1 MKRLLILLLS
11 VFSLTAFSQTE
22 TKRIAILETVDK
34 EGNVDYPKEL
44 LLRQTLTFAIQ
55 RTSGYEG
62 FNRVDVSAI
71 TGEQNFQRTGMVSD
85 EQIKQLG
92 QMTGA
97 KYILIAEAAN
107 YSNTEI
113 LVLANLVDVESGKIV
128 NSSIPIVTSMDSE
141 TLTKSCI
148 DIAKT
153 LLNIGDG
160 TMPTRTT
167 TTTTY
172 SQTGMHISQQITDFV
187 INKRLLQERGFRFPK
202 SQDEAIATLR
212 TSHGEVNIVCLSHD
226 ASDFDGARCYGATF
240 DEDSG
245 LNGLAIINTG
255 YEWIM
260 CYIVSSSIVY
270 PYMRFRTDNE
280 DGNHYFVGIQ
290 ERTYSYGCA
299 YHPNWDSS
307 DDRNVC
313 PCMQEIFG
321 KNVTTINFIQ
331 EVVNKEFYLPELQ
344 KSFEDFLRN
353 GGVFDCSWSDD
364 ED

>member
-1 MKRLLILLLS
+1 
-11 VFSLTAFSQTE
+11 
-22 TKRIAILETVDK
+22 
-34 EGNVDYPKEL
+34 
-44 LLRQTLTFAIQ
+44 
-55 RTSGYEG
+55 
-62 FNRVDVSAI
+62 
-71 TGEQNFQRTGMVSD
+71 
-85 EQIKQLG
+85 
-92 QMTGA
+92 
-97 KYILIAEAAN
+97 
-107 YSNTEI
+107 
-113 LVLANLVDVESGKIV
+113 
-128 NSSIPIVTSMDSE
+128 
-141 TLTKSCI
+141 
-148 DIAKT
+148 
-153 LLNIGDG
+153 
-160 TMPTRTT
+160 MPTRTT

-172 SQTGMHISQQITDFV
+172 SQTGMQLNQQTTDFV

-212 TSHGEVNIVCLSHD
+212 TSHGEVNIVCLSND

-280 DGNHYFVGIQ
+280 DGNHYFVGIH

-307 DDRNVC
+307 DYRNVC

-364 ED
+364 E